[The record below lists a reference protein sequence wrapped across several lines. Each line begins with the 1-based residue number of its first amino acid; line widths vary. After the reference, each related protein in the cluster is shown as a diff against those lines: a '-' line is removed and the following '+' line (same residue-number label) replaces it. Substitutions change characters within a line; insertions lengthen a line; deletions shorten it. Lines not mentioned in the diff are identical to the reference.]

1 MIPGR
6 IRTKILLAFFF
17 ICAIALAGY
26 LFLYFQ
32 FKRQNQVINRL
43 IEQQQPM
50 ILAWSQLLGGIN
62 RSLAA
67 SRGYALF
74 GTQSFLNERNQAWKE
89 QIYPTMEKLKIFYD
103 QDHEEFQAQ
112 EVRMYYD
119 LRLDVLELDQVQ
131 KEIGNI
137 VQRPENIPALE
148 TFEQTIYPA
157 ISQMVTNLTQIFQ
170 NSPEIQY
177 ATTHH
182 QLWDMIEALRFFIS
196 EGQEDQWQAVL
207 ALWATNERVS
217 LDLNSQSQQFSKLQK
232 SHWRQYQTNRR
243 RVEGTLPQIH
253 QLRHLED
260 WNIAHHRMTA
270 VAVPLVK
277 KIESDI
283 SKILQWHFDSA
294 RTNNLQLQEDLT
306 LSLTWLL
313 AVALG
318 VFLLGIVLAIL
329 LRQRIVQPLMELR
342 DAVRKVK
349 YEDFD
354 GHLELNSQ
362 DEVGELAGEFEEML
376 HAISE
381 RTKDANRSR
390 QILENSP
397 FPVMLATPDRE
408 LVYLNAAALRELK
421 RLAQFLPV
429 SPDQMLGQNIDFMLE
444 MGKVQPSRLS
454 LPYTLPPK
462 TDIHIGTQ
470 IIEMTFSPLHDAD
483 NQFLGSAL
491 HWNNATQ
498 ERQTQQKL
506 LELVSHREA
515 EGKNQQKM
523 LQQLESQ
530 NEKLLEQVRI
540 DRAQADMSEII
551 LTLDINETLASAVQI
566 LAEATNSQFALLYLD
581 EQQNA
586 TLQLKQSYAIDRSV
600 LDAELYKSDGFPT
613 HIFQTHQAQM
623 IRQPEILKTSSFQ
636 LGFGIASPAVV
647 AGYPLMFQKTCLG
660 VLILAST
667 TEFHEV
673 ILRFIE
679 NITPQIAVSLQNAMT
694 FQTAENRRETL
705 EVVNLEL
712 EAATQ
717 MKSEFLANMS
727 HELRT
732 PLNAIIGFADTL
744 LDEDNDP
751 LTSYQ
756 KDRLG
761 RIHKSGQHLLEL
773 INSIL
778 DISKI
783 EAGKMQLHA
792 DWFSFYDLAE
802 ETLGVVEPLA
812 SHKHLAL
819 NMEVSKSIA
828 KCYTDQDKIRQI
840 LINLLGN
847 AIKFTQAG
855 EVSLSAKIVDD
866 MLTFQVQ
873 DTGCGIEESQLETIF
888 EVFNQGDASD
898 TRKFE
903 GTGLGLALVK
913 KMAQLL
919 GGDVSVSSQLGQ
931 GSQFTLQIPSHFK
944 QL

>member
-1 MIPGR
+1 MIPSR

-32 FKRQNQVINRL
+32 FKEQNRVINRL

-50 ILAWSQLLGGIN
+50 ILTWSQLLDGVN

-67 SRGYALF
+67 SRGHALF
-74 GTQSFLNERNQAWKE
+74 GSQSFLNERHQVWKN
-89 QIYPTMEKLKIFYD
+89 QIYPTMEKLKGFYD
-103 QDHEEFQAQ
+103 EEFRERPQ

-119 LRLDVLELDQVQ
+119 LRLDVLELDKVQ
-131 KEIGNI
+131 KDIENI
-137 VQRPENIPALE
+137 VRKPENIPALE
-148 TFEQTIYPA
+148 TFEQITQPA
-157 ISQMVTNLTQIFQ
+157 IFQMITNLEQILQ
-170 NSPEIQY
+170 NSQEIQI
-177 ATTHH
+177 TTAHH
-182 QLWDMIEALRFFIS
+182 QLWTILEALQIFIS
-196 EGQEDQWQAVL
+196 EGKEEHWQDIL
-207 ALWATNERVS
+207 KLWSTNERVS
-217 LDLNSQSQQFSKLQK
+217 LDLDAKSLEFSQLQK
-232 SHWRQYQTNRR
+232 SHWRQYQANRQR
-243 RVEGTLPQIH
+243 ATETFIKIY
-253 QLRHLED
+253 QLRNLED
-260 WNIAHHRMTA
+260 WNIAHHYMTSIA
-270 VAVPLVK
+270 IPLVK

-294 RTNNLQLQEDLT
+294 RTNNQQLQADLT

-318 VFLLGIVLAIL
+318 VFLLGVVLAIL
-329 LRQRIVQPLMELR
+329 LRRRIVQPLLELC
-342 DAVRKVK
+342 DAVRQVK
-349 YEDFD
+349 HEDFD
-354 GHLELNSQ
+354 GHLEINSQ

-408 LVYLNAAALRELK
+408 LVYLNSAALRELK
-421 RLAQFLPV
+421 RLAQFLPNP
-429 SPDQMLGQNIDFMLE
+429 PDEMLGKSIDFMLE
-444 MGKVQPSRLS
+444 MGKIQPSRLS

-470 IIEMTFSPLHDAD
+470 IIEMTFSPLHDAE

-498 ERQTQQKL
+498 ERHDRQMR
-506 LELVSHREA
+506 LELVNQLEA

-523 LQQLESQ
+523 LQQLENQ

-540 DRAQADMSEII
+540 DRAQADMAETIH
-551 LTLDINETLASAVQI
+551 TLDINEALASAIEI
-566 LAEATNSQFALLYLD
+566 LAEATNSQLALLYLD
-581 EQQNA
+581 ESQKGS
-586 TLQLKQSYAIDRSV
+586 LKLKQSYTVDQNA
-600 LDAELYKSDGFPT
+600 LHTELYQVDGFPT

-623 IRQPEILKTSSFQ
+623 IHQPDILKTSSFH
-636 LGFGIASPAVV
+636 LGIGNAKPAVV

-667 TEFHEV
+667 SEFHEV

-712 EAATQ
+712 EAATK

-744 LDEDNDP
+744 LDQDNDP
-751 LTSYQ
+751 LTAYQ
-756 KDRLG
+756 QDRLG

-783 EAGKMQLHA
+783 EAGKMQVYN

-812 SHKHLAL
+812 THKNLEL
-819 NMEVSKSIA
+819 CMDVPQDMQ
-828 KCYTDQDKIRQI
+828 KCQTDQDKIRQI

-855 EVSLSAKIVDD
+855 QVMLGAKMVDEMLIFEVK
-866 MLTFQVQ
+866 
-873 DTGCGIEESQLETIF
+873 DTGCGIEGSQLETIF

-898 TRKFE
+898 TRNFE

-919 GGDVSVSSQLGQ
+919 GGDISVSSQLGQ
-931 GSQFTLQIPSHFK
+931 GSQFTVKIPIDLS
-944 QL
+944 QG